1 MKDLERILR
10 ALGNRRRLAILQF
23 LKKNKEATVTEL
35 AEAIHLSFRST
46 SRHLLIL
53 SASNILERQQRSTEV
68 YYWISPK
75 RQATSEHVI
84 SLL

>member
-68 YYWISPK
+68 YYWISSK

>member
-1 MKDLERILR
+1 MKELERILR
-10 ALGNRRRLAILQF
+10 ALGNKRRLSILQF

-35 AEAIHLSFRST
+35 AEAIKLSFRST

-53 SASNILERQQRSTEV
+53 SSADILERQQRSTKV

-75 RQATSEHVI
+75 KQATSEHVI
-84 SLL
+84 ALL